1 MIGVVQMRGVLHAR
15 IAPLY
20 CAHPMSIRVLGRGL
34 QVRHHLPFRER
45 LFLRHKWHGN
55 VRVGWGTAQQS
66 CTPPRCS
73 IVKNTCISSLATGT
87 WGVGLRLEL
96 AVQRGVCT
104 CVCVCVGV
112 FVFESSTPPIFFALS
127 SLNPPKSPPRPPQ
140 KCHRS
145 GKPCYA
151 ADNPIRYGGFVFL
164 PQHFTC
170 KFLAPLCTLACTEH
184 WDHHWWDLCPPY
196 MFGGDVEMTNDIR

>member
-1 MIGVVQMRGVLHAR
+1 MRGSPPSTVPTSCRFACLGEVCKCDTTCPFESAFFAPQMARECEGGMRHRTAVVHAPELLHCQEHVYI
-15 IAPLY
+15 IA
-20 CAHPMSIRVLGRGL
+20 G
-34 QVRHHLPFRER
+34 
-45 LFLRHKWHGN
+45 HGN
-55 VRVGWGTAQQS
+55 AGSGCTVRVGCAAW
-66 CTPPRCS
+66 R
-73 IVKNTCISSLATGT
+73 VH
-87 WGVGLRLEL
+87 V
-96 AVQRGVCT
+96 

-112 FVFESSTPPIFFALS
+112 CLFSRVPIFFALS

-170 KFLAPLCTLACTEH
+170 KFLAPLCTLACTEQ
-184 WDHHWWDLCPPY
+184 WDNEGTYVHPTCSL
-196 MFGGDVEMTNDIR
+196 VTLK